1 MIFVYLR
8 ERGTFKMKKILCLMV
23 LVSLI
28 FLIACQTGITEGPTP
43 DPGAA
48 VEEPASSEEAEIAET
63 LEDFEDL
70 DSLEEDLDADFEELE
85 NLDLE

>member
-1 MIFVYLR
+1 
-8 ERGTFKMKKILCLMV
+8 MV

-28 FLIACQTGITEGPTP
+28 FLIACQPVVEDTTEDT
-43 DPGAA
+43 DT
-48 VEEPASSEEAEIAET
+48 VVTEEPASSEEAEIAET

-70 DSLEEDLDADFEELE
+70 DQIEDDLDADFEELE